1 MERVN
6 VDNILRRSLSNLNVI
21 NWIDFNSWMQD
32 YNDANIIQLKKN
44 IEEYHRKQDEGEI
57 LEWAGKYDAAAAA

>member
-1 MERVN
+1 VERVN

-57 LEWAGKYDAAAAA
+57 LEWAGKYDAADAA

>member
-1 MERVN
+1 
-6 VDNILRRSLSNLNVI
+6 
-21 NWIDFNSWMQD
+21 MQD

-57 LEWAGKYDAAAAA
+57 LEWAGKYDAAAAAEVMSNA